1 MKKPLRI
8 PLGVT
13 GEDGRIGCVEVQRG
27 LLQCLDL
34 RTGQPL
40 ARSDFPCRPLLIDGG
55 ELVAWTPDPNA
66 PNRLRPFA
74 VEPGGGAFAP
84 RWFEAVS
91 LPDWVDTNREEP
103 ERFRLEAAVE
113 GGRLLLD
120 WEAHSRYE
128 GGAPPPPEV
137 IAAYQKDAAGRVEI
151 DRATGAVVASRPL
164 DPPSRERDLLALSD
178 LVQSLPMVP
187 YRSGTEWRNAPWPV
201 GEREALLLRSDDATR
216 PGLRLRV
223 QDPTHGEAVDHWLG
237 GATDRA
243 PVVATDGRFL
253 LLGPPVAAPAADWQV
268 FSAETGAPV
277 ARMPLGQDVAAAA
290 VIGGEVLAL
299 VEEESP
305 DPGGGLRRQ
314 RTLEARDLAT
324 GAVLWSFPLAD
335 EPLLPP
341 PPPPP

>member
-1 MKKPLRI
+1 MKKPIPI

-13 GEDGRIGCVEVQRG
+13 GEDGRIGCVEAQGG

-34 RTGQPL
+34 RTGEPL
-40 ARSDFPCRPLLIDGG
+40 ARSDIPCHPLLIDGG
-55 ELVAWTPDPNA
+55 ELIAWTRHHNA

-74 VEPGGGAFAP
+74 AQLGGRSFTP
-84 RWFEAVS
+84 RWFETVT
-91 LPDWVDTNREEP
+91 LPAWVDTNREP
-103 ERFRLEAAVE
+103 ERFRLEGAVE
-113 GGRLLLD
+113 DGRILLD

-128 GGAPPPPEV
+128 GGTPPPPEV

-151 DRATGAVVASRPL
+151 DRASGAVLASHPL
-164 DPPSRERDLLALSD
+164 NPRSREQDLLALSD
-178 LVQSLPMVP
+178 LVQNLPMVP
-187 YRSGTEWRNAPWPV
+187 YRSGAEWRNAPWPV
-201 GEREALLLRSDDATR
+201 GEREALLLRSDDSTH

-223 QDPTHGEAVDHWLG
+223 QDAAHGKTMDHWLG

-253 LLGPPVAAPAADWQV
+253 FVGPPGASPAKEWQV
-268 FSAETGAPV
+268 FSTETGHSIGEL
-277 ARMPLGQDVAAAA
+277 PLPEGTAAVA

-314 RTLEARDLAT
+314 RTLEARDLVT
-324 GAVLWSFPLAD
+324 GVVLWSYPLVD